1 MKDLEKLLAQQQAR
15 GLYRRRRVSDGPQ
28 GPEMRIDGREVLAFC
43 SNDYLGLANHPK
55 VIEAMQAGARRYGAG
70 SGAAHLIN
78 GHGRAH
84 HQLEEALAAFSGRP
98 RALLFSTGYMANQ
111 GVIGALLGRGDHVI
125 EDRLNHASLIDGAT
139 LSRARLHRFA
149 HGDMDALEARLNAI
163 ESGEKLIAVD
173 GVFSMDGDIAPLPQ
187 LAAAARRHDAW
198 LMVDD
203 AHGMGVL
210 GERGRGSLDA
220 AGLTIDQAPILMAT
234 LGKGLGVFGAFIA
247 GSEALIET
255 LIQRARSYIYTTA
268 LPPAI
273 AEATRAA
280 LALAG
285 DEAWRRDHLFALIK
299 RFRQGAIAL
308 GLPLMDSPTPIQ
320 PLLTGSAQQALRW
333 SAQLE
338 QAGLLVTPIR
348 PPTVPE
354 GASRLRITLSAAHD
368 EAHVDRLLDGLSQL
382 KPKGEENG
390 R

>member
-1 MKDLEKLLAQQQAR
+1 MKDLEAILTRQQAR

>member
-1 MKDLEKLLAQQQAR
+1 MKDLEAILTRQQAR

-299 RFRQGAIAL
+299 HFRQGAIAL